1 MNFRAVEEIGNKHY
15 LKTLTD
21 SIGVVCMKNC
31 DVLKTTSDL
40 FSQNEKD
47 CLVNCGK
54 SYRKLIIRDNQKH
67 Q

>member
-1 MNFRAVEEIGNKHY
+1 MNYRAVEEIGNKHY

-31 DVLKTTSDL
+31 DVLKIHSDI
-40 FSQNEKD
+40 FSQSEKD

-54 SYRKLIIRDNQKH
+54 SYRKLIMKDVQR
-67 Q
+67 